1 MVSALVD
8 KATMSMRAN
17 NRITAQALRQSP
29 VSWCCLVVQMPAAY
43 CWEGLSDMVGI
54 ETVARRLEVPRVQKL
69 NLKLFAVAKQ
79 DYGLVKA
86 LDNSQV
92 AKWVVACSVRNINGR
107 LHKEEQLMYQ
117 LKARDNK
124 A

>member
-1 MVSALVD
+1 MVSALFD
-8 KATMSMRAN
+8 KATTTMRAN

-43 CWEGLSDMVGI
+43 CWEGLSDIVGI
-54 ETVARRLEVPRVQKL
+54 ETVARRLDIPRVQKL
-69 NLKLFAVAKQ
+69 HLKVFAVAKK
-79 DYGLVKA
+79 DDGLVKS
-86 LDNSQV
+86 LDSSEV
-92 AKWVVACSVRNINGR
+92 AKWVVACSVRNINDS
-107 LHKEEQLMYQ
+107 LHKEEKLMYQ